1 MWPASRRLL
10 AICSGLKM
18 APEGSS
24 ASPPCPLFPQKARCT
39 QSFMDIPPE
48 TPLIMGRKKGQDVT
62 VFAGSLWSLMV
73 VADGA
78 ECDVLERDIHILT
91 QKEIRCCLPLQ
102 VYTESDRRVTYSVRG
117 LGSGAVRNEF
127 WTFNPELAFL
137 PLPETG
143 HFCLD
148 ICEVL
153 DRSRKCEY
161 RLGFRSLFDLLISH
175 SLVHSL
181 LALTLVCFSEVQI
194 SDGLWRLACRRLKSD
209 FSIGSSRQ

>member
-1 MWPASRRLL
+1 MNHKVRRMKRKGFLEKTWGWGFGSCQEACGEVQVWPASRRLL

-91 QKEIRCCLPLQ
+91 QKGDKMLPSTASL
-102 VYTESDRRVTYSVRG
+102 
-117 LGSGAVRNEF
+117 
-127 WTFNPELAFL
+127 
-137 PLPETG
+137 
-143 HFCLD
+143 H
-148 ICEVL
+148 
-153 DRSRKCEY
+153 RKW
-161 RLGFRSLFDLLISH
+161 S
-175 SLVHSL
+175 
-181 LALTLVCFSEVQI
+181 
-194 SDGLWRLACRRLKSD
+194 KSD
-209 FSIGSSRQ
+209 ILS